1 MRCIQVYLKKLG
13 KLHDAVPA
21 MPPDRVKKEVEQE
34 LALCG
39 TTIDGYFSNL
49 NLTHPLGSA
58 SISQVRT
65 DTYCL
70 LYYCY

>member
-1 MRCIQVYLKKLG
+1 MQVYLKKLG

-58 SISQVRT
+58 SISQVR
-65 DTYCL
+65 
-70 LYYCY
+70 YCYC